1 MKKSPLTYLL
11 FVFLLTL
18 VTMSLQAMPTDI
30 GKVTP
35 LAYQDVTEISTNDF
49 LSLDYTEI
57 VDKFD
62 RKLTFREKASIKIV
76 QRRLVKADPKDPD
89 NLHKIRT
96 DGFAITGLVLGILGV
111 FTIIAAPLAIIF
123 SAISLAR
130 IKRNPN
136 QVLGRGMA
144 IAGLVLGIVVTAVVT
159 ALLVS
164 VTSILWFL

>member
-11 FVFLLTL
+11 FIILLTL

-89 NLHKIRT
+89 
-96 DGFAITGLVLGILGV
+96 
-111 FTIIAAPLAIIF
+111 TIIAAPLAIIF